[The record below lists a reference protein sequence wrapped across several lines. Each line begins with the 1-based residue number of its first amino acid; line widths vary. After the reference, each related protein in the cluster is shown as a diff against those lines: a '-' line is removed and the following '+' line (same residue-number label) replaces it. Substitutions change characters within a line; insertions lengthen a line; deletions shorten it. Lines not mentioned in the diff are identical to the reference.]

1 MWYLLYYSGIN
12 QAITII
18 QQLQGGGK
26 VEVINSSM
34 RWTPALYRAIK
45 AQAEIEGISVN
56 ELVRNVMG
64 KALGVKEDDAKKGG
78 K

>member
-1 MWYLLYYSGIN
+1 M
-12 QAITII
+12 
-18 QQLQGGGK
+18 
-26 VEVINSSM
+26 EVINSSM

-56 ELVRNVMG
+56 ELVRNEMA

-78 K
+78 KK